1 MDNPSSPRRLHPL
14 VIAAAV
20 SIILFCG
27 VGIAAITGLIP
38 HAKSQEEPVAAA
50 NADAVPAADE
60 SAATKEAPAAV
71 KQEKEVVTAPA
82 PVHRHVEK
90 RVAAYTPAPAPVC
103 YDCGTVT
110 SVETVQ
116 VQGDTNGVG
125 AVGGAVVGGVV
136 GHQFGNGKGKTAM
149 TALGAIGGAL
159 AGNQIEKTQRR
170 SSRYDVT
177 VRMEDGS
184 SRTVSYNSIP
194 PFSSGD
200 RVRVSGDTLIRN

>member
-14 VIAAAV
+14 MVAAAV
-20 SIILFCG
+20 SVILFCG
-27 VGIAAITGLIP
+27 VGVAAITGLLP

-50 NADAVPAADE
+50 NTDAMPVAAEKTVAKE
-60 SAATKEAPAAV
+60 SAAAVEPRKEASTP
-71 KQEKEVVTAPA
+71 

-90 RVAAYTPAPAPVC
+90 RVVAYTPASAPVC

-159 AGNQIEKTQRR
+159 AGNQVEKTQRR
-170 SSRYDVT
+170 STRYDVS

-184 SRTVSYNSIP
+184 SRTVSYTTIP

-200 RVRVSGDTLIRN
+200 RVRVNGDSLVRN

>member
-1 MDNPSSPRRLHPL
+1 MDNSSGPRRLHPL
-14 VIAAAV
+14 MIAAAV

-27 VGIAAITGLIP
+27 VGVAAITGLIP
-38 HAKSQEEPVAAA
+38 HAKSQEEPVAAVDA
-50 NADAVPAADE
+50 NAMPVPE
-60 SAATKEAPAAV
+60 EKAAV
-71 KQEKEVVTAPA
+71 KEEPAPA
-82 PVHRHVEK
+82 PKKEVSSVPERRHVEK

-103 YDCGTVT
+103 YDCGTVS
-110 SVETVQ
+110 SVDTVQ
-116 VQGDTNGVG
+116 LQGDTNGVG

-170 SSRYDVT
+170 SVRYDVS

-184 SRTVSYNSIP
+184 TRTVSYNTVP

-200 RVRVSGDTLIRN
+200 RVRVSGDSLIRN

>member
-1 MDNPSSPRRLHPL
+1 MDNPSSPSRLHPL
-14 VIAAAV
+14 VIAATV

-27 VGIAAITGLIP
+27 VGIAAITGLLP
-38 HAKSQEEPVAAA
+38 HAKSDEAPVAAV
-50 NADAVPAADE
+50 NADAASAPDAKAGAKEVPAVP
-60 SAATKEAPAAV
+60 EAR
-71 KQEKEVVTAPA
+71 KEVSVAAA

-90 RVAAYTPAPAPVC
+90 RVAEYTPPPAPVC
-103 YDCGTVT
+103 YECGTVM

-136 GHQFGNGKGKTAM
+136 GHQFGNGKGKTAL

-159 AGNQIEKTQRR
+159 AGNQVEKTQRR
-170 SSRYDVT
+170 STRYDVA

-184 SRTVSYNSIP
+184 SRTVSYTTVP